1 MQGAGSPAS
10 TRRGGN
16 HGVYKIKTKIMKE
29 KIIQIIGFGMEPER
43 AELMAD
49 EIILNFNSHIITV
62 AKETKHGDWGDLL
75 NKLWIKI

>member
-1 MQGAGSPAS
+1 
-10 TRRGGN
+10 
-16 HGVYKIKTKIMKE
+16 MKE